1 MLLGEL
7 NTADRPASSRVSY
20 NVVSNELLADKFVL
34 GPWPLFIP
42 IRCAST
48 ISLRFQG
55 SGLTALL
62 IRNWIW
68 AMLVSA
74 EEGNYSMELTQLE
87 FFLMVV
93 EQGSFSKAAVRV
105 YRTQPAVSIAIR
117 RLEEEIGAPLFDRS
131 QKTPTLT
138 DAGELVYDYA
148 RRILALRDQAQDV
161 VSELRSLERGR
172 VRIGAN
178 ESTSLYILPHL
189 ILQYREQH
197 PNVKVEIFRQVSER
211 LPREVLDRSVDF
223 ALLAFEPV
231 DTDLESFPIL
241 QDELVLIMNPDDPL
255 AKRES
260 LKIEELGERSFVAHN
275 VKTASRHKVIE
286 AFEQHHTPLNIT
298 LELATVET
306 IKRFVQL
313 KIGLAFVPRMC
324 VAEELERGTLATVP
338 VPELS
343 YFRTL
348 WVTHRRNITLSHAA
362 AAFLEVLRERATA
375 TLPSQS
381 PAKTSQ
387 IPIKSASTRAPSKR
401 R

>member
-1 MLLGEL
+1 
-7 NTADRPASSRVSY
+7 
-20 NVVSNELLADKFVL
+20 
-34 GPWPLFIP
+34 
-42 IRCAST
+42 
-48 ISLRFQG
+48 
-55 SGLTALL
+55 
-62 IRNWIW
+62 
-68 AMLVSA
+68 
-74 EEGNYSMELTQLE
+74 MELTQLE

-93 EQGSFSKAAVRV
+93 EEGSFSKAAVRV
-105 YRTQPAVSIAIR
+105 FRTQPAVSIAIR

-148 RRILALRDQAQDV
+148 KRILSLRDHAQNV

-197 PNVKVEIFRQVSER
+197 PNVKLEIYRHVSER
-211 LPREVLDRSVDF
+211 LPREVLDRNVDF

-231 DTDLESFPIL
+231 DSDLESFPIL
-241 QDELVLIMNPDDPL
+241 KDETVLIMSPEHAL

-260 LKIEELGERSFVAHN
+260 VKIEELGTESFLAHN

-286 AFEQHHTPLNIT
+286 AFAQHHTPLNIT
-298 LELATVET
+298 LELATIET

-324 VAEELERGTLATVP
+324 VAEELQRGTIATVP
-338 VPELS
+338 VQDLS

-348 WVTHRRNITLSHAA
+348 WATHRRNVTLSHAS
-362 AAFLEVLRERATA
+362 AAFLEVLRQGAQA
-375 TLPSQS
+375 LSPPQSQV
-381 PAKTSQ
+381 
-387 IPIKSASTRAPSKR
+387 ASTKTLSKR
-401 R
+401 K